1 MRNVLMTALVSALA
15 VAPAWAWQ
23 EAARVPS
30 VVSGTGTPTP
40 RTAVAVRATKAKLAR
55 AAKVATAKKRAKV
68 ATAGAPRNAA
78 RPNVQPLAPIED
90 LRMPQLQEAPA
101 TAAPAQAAK
110 VPPAPA
116 PPAKVAPA
124 PASPVPPVS
133 PAPIQNPLAGPAP
146 VTPRAVSL
154 AMQNR
159 NLRFDIT
166 ITDTGGPKP
175 VTKSMSLTV
184 SSGNNAGSIRNNA
197 RMPGGET
204 MTLVTTD
211 PGKQPTSINQM
222 MNFPLNVDVRAVNWV
237 DDNAVRASVS
247 VEYQPYVPDAK
258 SQPGVIVASA
268 TTLFYDGRKTQI
280 LQASDPV
287 SDRRTTVEVTATI
300 LK

>member
-1 MRNVLMTALVSALA
+1 
-15 VAPAWAWQ
+15 
-23 EAARVPS
+23 
-30 VVSGTGTPTP
+30 
-40 RTAVAVRATKAKLAR
+40 
-55 AAKVATAKKRAKV
+55 
-68 ATAGAPRNAA
+68 
-78 RPNVQPLAPIED
+78 
-90 LRMPQLQEAPA
+90 
-101 TAAPAQAAK
+101 
-110 VPPAPA
+110 
-116 PPAKVAPA
+116 
-124 PASPVPPVS
+124 
-133 PAPIQNPLAGPAP
+133 
-146 VTPRAVSL
+146 
-154 AMQNR
+154 MQNR

-204 MTLVTTD
+204 MTVVTTD

-287 SDRRTTVEVTATI
+287 SDRRTTIEVTATI

>member
-1 MRNVLMTALVSALA
+1 MTALVSALA

-23 EAARVPS
+23 EAAPVPS
-30 VVSGTGTPTP
+30 VVSGARTPAP
-40 RTAVAVRATKAKLAR
+40 RAGVAVRPTKAKLAR
-55 AAKVATAKKRAKV
+55 AANVTTARKRAKV
-68 ATAGAPRNAA
+68 APARARNAA
-78 RPNVQPLAPIED
+78 QPDVQPLAPIQE
-90 LRMPQLQEAPA
+90 LRIPQLQEAPA
-101 TAAPAQAAK
+101 PAAPAQPAK
-110 VPPAPA
+110 VAPAPA
-116 PPAKVAPA
+116 PPAQPAKAAPA

-133 PAPIQNPLAGPAP
+133 PAPTQSPLAGPGT
-146 VTPRAVSL
+146 VTPRVVSL

-166 ITDTGGPKP
+166 ITDTGGAKP

-197 RMPGGET
+197 RMPGGEP
-204 MTLVTTD
+204 MTVVSTEA
-211 PGKQPTSINQM
+211 GKPPTSINQM

-237 DDNAVRASVS
+237 DDNAVRANVS

-287 SDRRTTVEVTATI
+287 SDRRTTIEVTATI